1 MIRIQE
7 ISVREYLRE
16 LASARPTPGGGSAAA
31 FCGALGAALTAMVAG
46 LTAGGEKF
54 SAVRPQMEETR
65 RRADSLAE
73 LFLRLAQEDAD
84 SYLRVSAAWNLPQGT
99 EAQKKT
105 RDAALQEAMKAATQI
120 PLETLRAVE
129 KLLRETVRALRDGNP
144 HAQGDAAAATALAHA
159 AAITAIQN
167 IRINLAGIREA
178 SYVAGCEEESRS
190 LMQKIAALMSE
201 AKDKIPADIRAG

>member
-1 MIRIQE
+1 MQE

-16 LASARPTPGGGSAAA
+16 LSSARPTPGGGSAAA

-46 LTAGGEKF
+46 LTAQGEKF
-54 SAVRPQMEETR
+54 RAVRPQMEETR
-65 RRADSLAE
+65 RRADSLAD
-73 LFLRLAQEDAD
+73 LFLRLAQEDAH
-84 SYLRVSAAWNLPQGT
+84 SYLKVSAAWKLPQST

-105 RDAALQEAMKAATQI
+105 RDAALQEALKAATQV

-144 HAQGDAAAATALAHA
+144 HAQGDAAAAAALTHA
-159 AAITAIQN
+159 AAIVAMQN

-178 SYVAGCEEESRS
+178 TFVADYKEKSRS
-190 LMQKIAALMSE
+190 LMKKIEALMSE
-201 AKDKIPADIRAG
+201 AKNAIPADISAG

>member
-1 MIRIQE
+1 MIRMQE

-46 LTAGGEKF
+46 LTARGDRF

-84 SYLRVSAAWNLPQGT
+84 CYLKVSAAWKLPQGT

-105 RDAALQEAMKAATQI
+105 RDDALREAMKAATQV

-144 HAQGDAAAATALAHA
+144 HAQGDAAAAAALAHA
-159 AAITAIQN
+159 AAIAAIQN

-190 LMQKIAALMSE
+190 LMRKITALMSE
-201 AKDKIPADIRAG
+201 ANDGIPADIRAG